1 MLKFAVSFF
10 IIGCTSAFALD
21 LGKKPPSFMKALDN
35 ENLPEAISAKGV
47 KHQPKVREAQMYP
60 RGSAVLTRSGD
71 LSKSGIKHIIH
82 AAPGAM
88 ASDGPEFSPSLEG
101 LKLSVK
107 NSLYL
112 AKKMGLKCV
121 AMPFIG
127 SGIFQTALGVTKE
140 KLASEILVAALD
152 ANTKVRVVFVPFGDE
167 DTAIF
172 SSLMKS
178 VPNRGLRDLIKFKR
192 DLPPHFVLAPGSIL
206 DFPTHKC
213 DTIVNAANME
223 LQFGGGLSGRI
234 ASATGQAEAINAV
247 ARDFLVKYYSGTSK
261 PSK

>member
-10 IIGCTSAFALD
+10 IIGCSSAFAFD
-21 LGKKPPSFMKALDN
+21 FGKKTPSFMQVLDN
-35 ENLPEAISAKGV
+35 ENFPVAISAKGV
-47 KHQPKVREAQMYP
+47 KHSSKVREAQMFP

-88 ASDGPEFSPSLEG
+88 ASDGPEFSPSMEG

-112 AKKMGLKCV
+112 AKEMGLECV

-152 ANTKVRVVFVPFGDE
+152 ANTKVRVVFVPFGEE

-172 SSLMKS
+172 NSLMKS
-178 VPNRGLRDLIKFKR
+178 PPKRGLKDLVKFKR
-192 DLPPHFVLAPGSIL
+192 DLPPNFILAPGSIL

-234 ASATGQAEAINAV
+234 ATATGQAEAINSI
-247 ARDFLVKYYSGTSK
+247 ARDFLTKYYGGFTK

>member
-1 MLKFAVSFF
+1 MLKFAISVFLL
-10 IIGCTSAFALD
+10 GCTSAFALGF
-21 LGKKPPSFMKALDN
+21 GKTPPLFMQTLDN
-35 ENLPEAISAKGV
+35 QNFPVAISAKGV
-47 KHQPKVREAQMYP
+47 KHQRKVREARMFP
-60 RGSAVLTRSGD
+60 RGAAVLTRSGD
-71 LSKSGIKHIIH
+71 LAKSGIKYIIH

-88 ASDGPEFSPSLEG
+88 ASEGPEFNPTLEG

-112 AKKMGLKCV
+112 AKKMGIECV

-127 SGIFQTALGVTKE
+127 SGIFQKALGVTKE
-140 KLASEILVAALD
+140 KLASEIVTAALE
-152 ANTKVRVVFVPFGDE
+152 ANNGIRVVFVPFGDE

-172 SSLMKS
+172 STLLKS
-178 VPNRGLRDLIKFKR
+178 EKHGSQN
-192 DLPPHFVLAPGSIL
+192 LPSHFVLAPGSIL

-234 ASATGQAEAINAV
+234 AEATGEARAINAV
-247 ARDFLVKYYSGTSK
+247 AKDFLVKYYGVVSK